1 MRRLL
6 LSMLLVSALAGSS
19 TSTAAAGL
27 EDTASATRTGVRIL
41 GTDVDPDTRKDIIQ
55 LDLEQN
61 DANSIG
67 DSEGMIDRML
77 ADDTLWSAAPDAS
90 SPSPRFWR

>member
-1 MRRLL
+1 MHRLL
-6 LSMLLVSALAGSS
+6 LSILLVSALAVSS
-19 TSTAAAGL
+19 ICTAAAGL
-27 EDTASATRTGVRIL
+27 DDTAGATRTGVRIL

-67 DSEGMIDRML
+67 DSEGMIEALVRTGTV
-77 ADDTLWSAAPDAS
+77 AIERYTEAENS
-90 SPSPRFWR
+90 